1 MELPGWSVRHCSMRR
16 SGRTSC
22 RFEPSH
28 MRAQYFVKDV
38 SVVGIGRFELTGLG
52 ERITQ
57 AVPAFALRVRCCSF
71 LIACG
76 ALVEPLIGSN
86 PLT

>member
-22 RFEPSH
+22 RFEPPH
-28 MRAQYFVKDV
+28 MRAQYFVKDA
-38 SVVGIGRFELTGLG
+38 SVVWIGRFELTGRG

-57 AVPAFALRVRCCSF
+57 VVPAFVLRVRCRSF

-76 ALVEPLIGSN
+76 AQVEPLIDSY
-86 PLT
+86 PLI

>member
-16 SGRTSC
+16 SGRTSY
-22 RFEPSH
+22 RFKPFH
-28 MRAQYFVKDV
+28 MRAQYFVKDA
-38 SVVGIGRFELTGLG
+38 SVVGIGWFEITGRG

-57 AVPAFALRVRCCSF
+57 AVPAFALWVRCRSF

-76 ALVEPLIGSN
+76 ALVEPLVDSN
-86 PLT
+86 PLI